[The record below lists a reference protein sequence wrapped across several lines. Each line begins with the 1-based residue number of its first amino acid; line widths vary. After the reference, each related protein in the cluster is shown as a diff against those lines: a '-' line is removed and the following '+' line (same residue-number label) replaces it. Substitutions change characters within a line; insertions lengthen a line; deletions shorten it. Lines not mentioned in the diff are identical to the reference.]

1 MTQRLIIRLI
11 PLEILVLSILA
22 GFLAVMS
29 VRGLIGTTDV
39 PAAAETAV
47 AGAALAFAP
56 VPAGGA
62 LSPIFTPEVQHW
74 SDKILAWSSFF
85 KIDPNLAATVMQIES
100 CGAPGV
106 VSSSGA
112 QGLFQVMPFHFD
124 AGEDMQDPD
133 TNAGRGLAYLA
144 LGLTRASGNAGLALA
159 GPDPTL
165 LVLGNGHLPGRSR
178 RPGPKRPPPRMAKR
192 RRRQPLHHR
201 QPAARPGPIGNCYRS
216 LLLSRRERAGVR
228 ENCRLFRVPAAKDWL
243 GLAPG

>member
-11 PLEILVLSILA
+11 PLEIFVLSILA
-22 GFLAVMS
+22 GFLAVMG
-29 VRGLIGTTDV
+29 VRGLVGATDM

-56 VPAGGA
+56 APANGA
-62 LSPIFTPEVQHW
+62 LAPIFTPEVQHW

-159 GPDPTL
+159 GY
-165 LVLGNGHLPGRSR
+165 NGGHSMIGLDSS
-178 RPGPKRPPPRMAKR
+178 
-192 RRRQPLHHR
+192 LW
-201 QPAARPGPIGNCYRS
+201 PAQTQRYWYWGTGIYQDALDGQAQSARLQEWLNAGGAS
-216 LLLSRRERAGVR
+216 LCATASQQ
-228 ENCRLFRVPAAKDWL
+228 L
-243 GLAPG
+243 GLAQ

>member
-11 PLEILVLSILA
+11 PLEILVLSMLA

-29 VRGLIGTTDV
+29 VRGLIGTTDM

-56 VPAGGA
+56 APANGD

-159 GPDPTL
+159 GY
-165 LVLGNGHLPGRSR
+165 NGGHSMIGLDSSLWPAQTQRYWYWGTGIYQDALDGQAQSARLQEWLNAGGSSR
-178 RPGPKRPPPRMAKR
+178 CTTAS
-192 RRRQPLHHR
+192 Q
-201 QPAARPGPIGNCYRS
+201 Q
-216 LLLSRRERAGVR
+216 
-228 ENCRLFRVPAAKDWL
+228 L
-243 GLAPG
+243 GLAQ

>member
-1 MTQRLIIRLI
+1 M
-11 PLEILVLSILA
+11 
-22 GFLAVMS
+22 
-29 VRGLIGTTDV
+29 

-56 VPAGGA
+56 VPANGA

-159 GPDPTL
+159 GY
-165 LVLGNGHLPGRSR
+165 NGGHSMIGLDSS
-178 RPGPKRPPPRMAKR
+178 
-192 RRRQPLHHR
+192 LW
-201 QPAARPGPIGNCYRS
+201 PAQTQRYWYWGTGIYQDALDGQSQSARLQEWLNAGGAS
-216 LLLSRRERAGVR
+216 LCTTASQQ
-228 ENCRLFRVPAAKDWL
+228 L
-243 GLAPG
+243 GLAQ

>member
-11 PLEILVLSILA
+11 PLEIFVLSILA
-22 GFLAVMS
+22 GFLAVMG
-29 VRGLIGTTDV
+29 VRGLVGATDM

-56 VPAGGA
+56 APANGA
-62 LSPIFTPEVQHW
+62 LSPIFTPEVQRW

-159 GPDPTL
+159 GY
-165 LVLGNGHLPGRSR
+165 NGGHSMIGLDSS
-178 RPGPKRPPPRMAKR
+178 
-192 RRRQPLHHR
+192 LW
-201 QPAARPGPIGNCYRS
+201 PAQTQRYWYWGTGIYQDALDGQAQSARLQEWLNAGGAS
-216 LLLSRRERAGVR
+216 LCATASQQ
-228 ENCRLFRVPAAKDWL
+228 L
-243 GLAPG
+243 GLAQ